1 VSTHAEQTYGYAMK
15 CARDHERE
23 AMADAIDM
31 EPDEAAAFLD
41 ALIARL
47 TKQRETL
54 PVTHRT
60 R

>member
-1 VSTHAEQTYGYAMK
+1 MTAHAEQTYGYAAR

-23 AMADAIDM
+23 VMADAADM

-47 TKQRETL
+47 TKQREAL
-54 PVTHRT
+54 
-60 R
+60 